1 MKRRALFTQLAIPLV
16 LVTVVVF
23 GGFSWYAA
31 RHVHDLTL
39 SRTRDDLASRAALVE
54 DAMRPLVRSMLVTD
68 VQILARTLGT
78 AAQMRVTIILP
89 DGRVIGDSMEDPA
102 RMDNH
107 ATRPEIAAA
116 LRTGRGEVVRYSHT
130 IDKISL
136 AVARRM
142 GPPEAP
148 MAVVRVSVPTTWV
161 DQAETSIRTQL
172 FTGAAIAVVLV
183 VLVLLIVIRSFV
195 RSVDTVRA
203 GASRFA
209 HGDFDQRIAA
219 PSTREL
225 AEVASDLNTMAAELD
240 ARMRTI
246 LKQHREQEAMLASMV
261 EGVLAVNG
269 EQRIIT
275 VNKAL
280 ATMLGI
286 DAAQVQG
293 RALEEVI
300 RNSDLQR
307 FAAEALAASVPVES
321 EIVIAG
327 RIEDRHLQ
335 AHGTRLP
342 RINGGGEGAVIV
354 LNDITR
360 LRKLENIRREFVSN
374 VSHELKTPVTSI
386 KGFVETLLDGA
397 VDNADDARRFL
408 GIIARQSERLH
419 AIIDDLLS
427 LSRIERDAERHD
439 ISREEVH
446 ICDVVR
452 AAVQTCELQA
462 TERGLHV
469 EIDCDDT
476 VRVRVDPHLVEQ
488 ALVNLISNAITYSEP
503 GGRIIVS
510 LRSTETDHQISVRDF
525 GTGIAREHLPR
536 LFERFYRVDK
546 ARSRTH
552 GGTGLGLAIVKHIAQ
567 AHGGTALVDS
577 TPGQGSTFT
586 LVLPIR

>member
-39 SRTRDDLASRAALVE
+39 ARTRDDLAGRAALVE
-54 DAMRPLVRSMLVTD
+54 NAMRRLVRSMLLTD
-68 VQILARTLGT
+68 VQTLARTLGST
-78 AAQMRVTIILP
+78 AQMRVTIILP

-107 ATRPEIAAA
+107 AMRPEVAAA
-116 LRTGRGEVVRYSHT
+116 LRTGRGEAVRYSHT
-130 IDKISL
+130 IDRISL

-148 MAVVRVSVPTTWV
+148 MGVVRVSVPTTWV

-172 FTGAAIAVVLV
+172 FTGAAIASVLT
-183 VLVLLIVIRSFV
+183 VLVLLIVIRAFV

-209 HGDFDQRIAA
+209 HGEFNQRITA

-225 AEVASDLNTMAAELD
+225 AEVASDLNTMAGELD

-261 EGVLAVNG
+261 EGVLAVNS

-286 DAAQVQG
+286 DPVQAQG

-307 FAAEALAASVPVES
+307 FAAEALAASGPVES

-327 RIEDRHLQ
+327 SADERHLQ

-342 RINGGGEGAVIV
+342 QINGGGAGAVIV

-397 VDNADDARRFL
+397 IDNADDARRFL
-408 GIIARQSERLH
+408 GIIARQSDRLH

-439 ISREEVH
+439 IAREEVH

-476 VRVRVDPHLVEQ
+476 VRARVDPHLVEQ
-488 ALVNLISNAITYSEP
+488 ALVNLISNAITYSES

-510 LRSTETDHQISVRDF
+510 LRTTETEHQLSVRDF